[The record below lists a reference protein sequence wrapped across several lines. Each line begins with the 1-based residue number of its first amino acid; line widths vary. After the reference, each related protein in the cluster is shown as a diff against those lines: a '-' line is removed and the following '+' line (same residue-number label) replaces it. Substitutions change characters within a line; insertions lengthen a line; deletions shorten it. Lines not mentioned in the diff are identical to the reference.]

1 MKRIKCI
8 SFDFDDTL
16 LLSEK
21 CKASTFD
28 LIAERYDGGP
38 DILMC
43 VPRDARDIAPGD
55 PVPTRYTICH
65 GLAAGLHAR
74 GVRPGPVGESAE
86 EFGARLC
93 AEFSLLVQARL
104 CEADEVPGTEAMLRH
119 LSAHG
124 VVLHI
129 NSATPQQPLDLIVR
143 ARGWQDLFAGVH
155 GATGSPTTKLDN
167 LVAAADRLKLRPD
180 EVVHVGD
187 GENDN
192 LAAAAFGC
200 LFIGVHAENGSQR
213 RFAAPVHELV
223 VDMWGAGRVL
233 CEMAGVPPIPMPNA
247 ALGGEGVER

>member
-1 MKRIKCI
+1 MISCI

-38 DILMC
+38 EILAGL
-43 VPRDARDIAPGD
+43 PRDARDIKPGD
-55 PVPTRYTICH
+55 PVPTRHTICH

-74 GVRPGPVGESAE
+74 GTRPGPLGESAE

-93 AEFSLLVQARL
+93 DEFSQLVQARL
-104 CEADEVPGTEAMLRH
+104 CLADEVPGAEPMLRH
-119 LSAHG
+119 LAAHG
-124 VVLHI
+124 VALCI
-129 NSATPQQPLDLIVR
+129 NSATPLEPLEAIVQ
-143 ARGWQDLFAGVH
+143 ARGWRDFFVGVH
-155 GATGSPTTKLDN
+155 GATGNPTTKLDN
-167 LVAAADRLKLRPD
+167 LAAAADRHALRPD
-180 EVVHVGD
+180 EMVHVGD

-192 LAAAAFGC
+192 AAAAAFGC
-200 LFIGVHAENGSQR
+200 YFIGVHALGGSQR

-233 CEMAGVPPIPMPNA
+233 CEMAGVPPMPMPNVA
-247 ALGGEGVER
+247 ARGGAVER